1 MYGGTFNVLSRLY
14 VIALFLLSFTIY
26 MYTLTQFVHTLGPM
40 GHVQIENKQ

>member
-1 MYGGTFNVLSRLY
+1 MYGGTFHVLTRLY

-26 MYTLTQFVHTLGPM
+26 TFTKFAHTLGSM